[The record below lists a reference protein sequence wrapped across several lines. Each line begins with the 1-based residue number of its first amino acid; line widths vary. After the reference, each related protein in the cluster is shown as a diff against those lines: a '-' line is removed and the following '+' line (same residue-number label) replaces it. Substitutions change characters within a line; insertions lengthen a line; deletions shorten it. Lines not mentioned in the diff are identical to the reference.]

1 MILSKDLIT
10 SIKIKKE
17 SINLE
22 DLKSSNIYYIIGNAY
37 AGKSTMCKYLADKYD
52 GILCEENYHNYY
64 LDDLDNNEFPNLC
77 YTRDLQDWH
86 DFIRRSPD
94 EYARWISDVSKECEI
109 IELQLLKELIKYNKK
124 IFVDTNISIETLK
137 KISDK
142 DHVIVML
149 ADPNESVNLFFE
161 REDRE
166 KQFLYQL
173 IMEEENTEHALNNFR
188 ECLKRINSEEDYNQ
202 YLHSGFNVLKKD
214 KNRTIE
220 ETVEVVSKLFKLK
233 D

>member
-37 AGKSTMCKYLADKYD
+37 AGKSTMCKCLASNYD
-52 GILCEENYHNYY
+52 GILCGENYHNYY
-64 LDDLDNNEFPNLC
+64 LDDLEKNEFPNLC

-166 KQFLYQL
+166 KQFLYKL
-173 IMEEENTEHALNNFR
+173 IMEEENPEQALNNFR
-188 ECLKRINSEEDYNQ
+188 ECLQRINSKEDYNK
-202 YLHSGFNVLKKD
+202 YLHSSFNVIKKD

-220 ETVEVVSKLFKLK
+220 ETLEIVSKLFKLK